1 MNFDKFNIR
10 LYFLIISSI
19 LVKFQENK
27 KSIAMSSIKY
37 LISSLYSLKLCMKN
51 KFIDRM
57 VNIIRFEPNLTCM
70 LRIKKK
76 KAFQWLHLISK
87 YITLLIF

>member
-27 KSIAMSSIKY
+27 KSIVMSSIKY

-51 KFIDRM
+51 KFIDRI
-57 VNIIRFEPNLTCM
+57 VNIIRFERNLTCM
-70 LRIKKK
+70 LRTKKK
-76 KAFQWLHLISK
+76 KKMHSNG
-87 YITLLIF
+87 YI

>member
-57 VNIIRFEPNLTCM
+57 VNIIRFEEL
-70 LRIKKK
+70 KKK
-76 KAFQWLHLISK
+76 KNAFQWLHLISK

>member
-27 KSIAMSSIKY
+27 KSIAMSSINY

-57 VNIIRFEPNLTCM
+57 VNIIRFEEL
-70 LRIKKK
+70 KKK
-76 KAFQWLHLISK
+76 KNAFQWLHLISK

>member
-1 MNFDKFNIR
+1 
-10 LYFLIISSI
+10 
-19 LVKFQENK
+19 
-27 KSIAMSSIKY
+27 MSSINY

-57 VNIIRFEPNLTCM
+57 VNIIRFEEL
-70 LRIKKK
+70 KKK
-76 KAFQWLHLISK
+76 KNAFQWLHLISK

>member
-27 KSIAMSSIKY
+27 KSIAMSSINY

-57 VNIIRFEPNLTCM
+57 VNIIRFEEL
-70 LRIKKK
+70 KKK
-76 KAFQWLHLISK
+76 KCIPMVTFNFKIYNLVNFLVGVCS
-87 YITLLIF
+87 

>member
-27 KSIAMSSIKY
+27 KSITMSSIKY

-51 KFIDRM
+51 KFVDQM
-57 VNIIRFEPNLTCM
+57 VNIIRFERNLTSM
-70 LRIKKK
+70 LRIKK